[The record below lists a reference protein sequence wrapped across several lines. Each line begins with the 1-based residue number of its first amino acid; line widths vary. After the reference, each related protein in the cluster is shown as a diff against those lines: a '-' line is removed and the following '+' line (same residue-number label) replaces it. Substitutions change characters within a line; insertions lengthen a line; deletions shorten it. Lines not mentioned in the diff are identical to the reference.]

1 VARAVRSGSRADSA
15 ILLACAVLALLLTF
29 LPLRLRESI
38 AASLRQTVLA
48 PVIALQAQAERARSA
63 FLTRNETSARIDS
76 LALRLAEL
84 EVLAEENARLRKLIG
99 LARPLRW
106 GFIPAEAL
114 RGRGLGD
121 EHSVLLTAGSAAGV
135 TSGAGV
141 VAPEGLVGVVATVDP
156 RTSTAILWT
165 HPDFRASA
173 TTNDGAVFGIIA
185 PHLGDEADRF
195 LLELGGVPY
204 RDTLAAGTVVRT
216 SGRGGVFPRG
226 IVIGTVLRQLQDAQG
241 WSRTYLVQPAVLPS
255 DITQVMVLD
264 PLRSIEDLSG
274 VWSSPSGVD
283 SATRGV
289 LRAADSL
296 AAASRRDSL
305 ARLPAPRDTML
316 PALMPSEAVV
326 RDTLGGKGGGR
337 GGGGGRR

>member
-15 ILLACAVLALLLTF
+15 ILLVCAVLALLLTF
-29 LPLRLRESI
+29 LPLRLRESL
-38 AASLRQTVLA
+38 AASLRQSVLA
-48 PVIALQAQAERARSA
+48 PVIALQAQAERTRSA
-63 FLTRNETSARIDS
+63 FLTRNETTSRIDS
-76 LALRLAEL
+76 LALRVAEL
-84 EVLAEENARLRKLIG
+84 QVLAEENERLRRLIG

-121 EHSVLLTAGSAAGV
+121 EHSVLLTAGSTSGIA
-135 TSGAGV
+135 SGAGV
-141 VAPEGLVGVVATVDP
+141 VAPEGLVGKVATVDP
-156 RTSTAILWT
+156 TTSIAILWS

-173 TTNDGAVFGIIA
+173 TANDGAVFGIIA

-195 LLELGGVPY
+195 LLELSGVPY
-204 RDTLAAGTVVRT
+204 RDTLATGTVVRT
-216 SGRGGVFPRG
+216 SGRGGIFPSG

-255 DITQVMVLD
+255 DVTQVMVLD
-264 PLRSIEDLSG
+264 PMRSLENLSP
-274 VWSSPSGVD
+274 VWASRAD
-283 SATRGV
+283 SATRSV

-296 AAASRRDSL
+296 AAAARRDSL

-316 PALMPSEAVV
+316 PAPMPRDPAI
-326 RDTLGGKGGGR
+326 RDTV
-337 GGGGGRR
+337 GGRR

>member
-15 ILLACAVLALLLTF
+15 ILLACAVLALLVTF
-29 LPLRLRESI
+29 LPLRLREST

-63 FLTRNETSARIDS
+63 FLTRNETTARIDS
-76 LALRLAEL
+76 LALRVAEL
-84 EVLAEENARLRKLIG
+84 QVLAEENQRLRRLIG

-121 EHSVLLTAGSAAGV
+121 EHSVLLTAGSTSGV

-141 VAPEGLVGVVATVDP
+141 VAPEGLVGKVATVDP
-156 RTSTAILWT
+156 RTSIAILWS

-173 TTNDGAVFGIIA
+173 TANDGTVFGIIA

-195 LLELGGVPY
+195 LLELSGVPY
-204 RDTLAAGTVVRT
+204 RDTLATGAVVRT
-216 SGRGGVFPRG
+216 SGRGGVFPSG

-255 DITQVMVLD
+255 DVTQVMVLD
-264 PLRSIEDLSG
+264 PLRSIEDLSS
-274 VWSSPSGVD
+274 VWTSPTAD

-296 AAASRRDSL
+296 AAAARRDSL

-316 PALMPSEAVV
+316 PAPMPRDPLV
-326 RDTLGGKGGGR
+326 RDMLGGR
-337 GGGGGRR
+337 P